1 MNSFYSRQIPAAGLN
16 ANGQN
21 KPVPLPQAPIAA
33 RTCPICPSHGR
44 GSCDPMRVEE
54 ILRAI
59 KASRVMR
66 VIPAGDSLYQ
76 QGMPSPS
83 YFVVLEGWIALSA
96 MLEDG
101 ERQILDFV
109 LPGELLGVQPYADAS
124 FGHSAETLTKTKVL
138 VLPRAEFD
146 AAMAADPGLMKQ
158 IMRIAACRE
167 ARAFD
172 QMQNIG
178 RRSARNRIAHLFTG
192 LFYQLKGHFPS
203 EPGETVELQLTLN
216 HIGDALGL
224 TNVHVSRTLGEL
236 RKQGLL
242 QLNQRR
248 MTVLDPKALMQ
259 ASGYAQ
265 TGSNPALSPLRIVA

>member
-1 MNSFYSRQIPAAGLN
+1 MHTPQ
-16 ANGQN
+16 
-21 KPVPLPQAPIAA
+21 LPIVS
-33 RTCPICPSHGR
+33 RTCPICPSHGQ
-44 GSCDPMRVEE
+44 GDCKKTRVDE
-54 ILRAI
+54 ILRLANT
-59 KASRVMR
+59 SRTLCVL
-66 VIPAGDSLYQ
+66 PAGDSLYQ
-76 QGMPSPS
+76 QGMPSTN

-101 ERQILDFV
+101 EKQILDFI

-124 FGHSAETLTKTKVL
+124 FGHTAETLTPAKVL

-146 AAMAADPGLMKQ
+146 TAMANDPRLMNHV
-158 IMRIAACRE
+158 MHLAACRE

-178 RRSARNRIAHLFTG
+178 RRSARNRIAHLFVG
-192 LFYQLKGHFPS
+192 LFYQLKGHFPQ
-203 EPGETVELQLTLN
+203 ERGETIELQLTLN

-242 QLNQRR
+242 QLSQRR
-248 MTVLDPKALMQ
+248 MTVLDPVALMH
-259 ASGYAQ
+259 ASGYAAS
-265 TGSNPALSPLRIVA
+265 GLHPAVSPLRIVA

>member
-1 MNSFYSRQIPAAGLN
+1 MQPPQIPI
-16 ANGQN
+16 
-21 KPVPLPQAPIAA
+21 VS
-33 RTCPICPSHGR
+33 RTCPICPSHGQGECR
-44 GSCDPMRVEE
+44 KTRVDE
-54 ILRAI
+54 ILRVANT
-59 KASRVMR
+59 SRTLR
-66 VIPAGDSLYQ
+66 VLSAGDSLYQ
-76 QGMPSPS
+76 QGMPSTN

-101 ERQILDFV
+101 ERQILDFI

-124 FGHSAETLTKTKVL
+124 FGHTAEALTPVKVL

-146 AAMAADPGLMKQ
+146 TAMANDPRLMNHV
-158 IMRIAACRE
+158 MHLAACRE

-178 RRSARNRIAHLFTG
+178 RRSARNRIAHLFVG
-192 LFYQLKGHFPS
+192 LFYQLKGHFPR
-203 EPGETVELQLTLN
+203 ETGESVELQLTLN

-242 QLNQRR
+242 QLSQRR
-248 MTVLDPKALMQ
+248 MTVMDPVALMH
-259 ASGYAQ
+259 ASGYAAS
-265 TGSNPALSPLRIVA
+265 GAFPAVNPLRIVA